1 MQILV
6 AEDDKDASGL
16 YKDALELRG
25 HKVTLTVD
33 GHECLA
39 QYKAAKFDVVILDY
53 KLPDLDGLQVA
64 KEIFS
69 INPSQRIILSS
80 AVSEA
85 SMSNLKELSEAI
97 EVFPKPFEPE
107 EIVAAVEKGM
117 TRK

>member
-6 AEDDKDASGL
+6 AEDDQDASGL
-16 YKDALELRG
+16 YKAALELRG
-25 HKVTLTVD
+25 HEVTLTVD

-39 QYKAAKFDVVILDY
+39 QYKSAKFDVVILDY

-64 KEIFS
+64 KEILS
-69 INPSQRIILSS
+69 INQSQRIILSS

-85 SMSNLKELSEAI
+85 SMPNLKEFSKAI

-107 EIVAAVEKGM
+107 EIVAAVEKGIIS
-117 TRK
+117 K